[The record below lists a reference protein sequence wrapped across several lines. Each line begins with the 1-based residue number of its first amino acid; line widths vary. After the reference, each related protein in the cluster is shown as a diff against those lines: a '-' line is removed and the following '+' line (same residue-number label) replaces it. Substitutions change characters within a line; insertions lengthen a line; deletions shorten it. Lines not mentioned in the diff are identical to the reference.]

1 MKKVL
6 ICFLLVVMV
15 FMPFGALAE
24 NVDLAKNA
32 KSAMLIDAATGEIF
46 FEKNADERL
55 APASMTKMMSLLL
68 FMEAI
73 EKGSL
78 TMDEKVKASAYASS
92 MGGSQIFLEPGEEM
106 TVTDLLKGIT
116 IGSANDATVVLAERV
131 GGTEASF
138 VTMMNKKAKELG
150 LTNTNFMNTT
160 GLDAENHYSSAR
172 DMALIAK
179 ELVKHE
185 TILDFSS
192 IYETYLRENTDN
204 KFWLVNT
211 NKLVRFYDGVDGL
224 KTGYTS
230 TAGYCLTA
238 TLEKNNLRV
247 IAVVMGEASSSTR
260 NSEVSDMLDYAYNM
274 YEGSVLFSKDD
285 VVTSINIDK
294 ATKDS
299 VDVVPLNDIVV
310 TIKKGED
317 TSDINYKVELTNAI
331 APIKVRDVIGS
342 IDVIKDGNVILTEKL
357 TVKEEVKKSSIF
369 QLFVQNFKDIVIG
382 NLRLG

>member
-131 GGTEASF
+131 GGTETAF
-138 VTMMNKKAKELG
+138 VAMMNKKAKELG

-274 YEGSVLFSKDD
+274 YEGNVLFSKDD
-285 VVTSINIDK
+285 IVTTIDVDK

-317 TSDINYKVELTNAI
+317 TSNINYKVALTNAI